1 VRLAAVAALAAL
13 ALPARADS
21 FDPTD
26 YDKIAHVS
34 VSYSITLSV
43 AVVARRFE
51 LPRWQAAVLGAAT
64 ALVLGTAKELVHDAE
79 FSWGDE
85 LANTLGAGGAVG
97 LVFAFRL

>member
-1 VRLAAVAALAAL
+1 MVLAAL
-13 ALPARADS
+13 EMPAHADA

-26 YDKIAHVS
+26 YDKIAHMS

-51 LPRWQAAVLGAAT
+51 LKRWQAAVLGAAS
-64 ALVLGTAKELVHDAE
+64 ALVLGTAKELVFDDD
-79 FSWGDE
+79 FSSGDE
-85 LANTLGAGGAVG
+85 LANAIGAGSAVG